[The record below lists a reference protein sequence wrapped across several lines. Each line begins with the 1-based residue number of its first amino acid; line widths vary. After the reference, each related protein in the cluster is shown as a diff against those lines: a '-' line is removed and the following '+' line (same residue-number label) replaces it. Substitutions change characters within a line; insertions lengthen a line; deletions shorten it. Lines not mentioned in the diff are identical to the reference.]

1 MIEEK
6 ELKSLLQEFKENH
19 LYYDLKLVKLFSDI
33 DYSSKD
39 LKEKLKKPVGAIVF
53 LLEKE
58 KKDNYFYFPYCV
70 IIDKGIKNRKK
81 ELFFEVETY
90 GVSEN
95 FFDFIDINKEIY
107 KNENIEK
114 IKEKNNLALEKIR
127 EYKKFISYYQALTYL
142 TTSFHSGKV
151 ISKFFPEKQI
161 NKVLKYVDRKTKEVN
176 YITFF
181 INTIRYF
188 YFNFI

>member
-1 MIEEK
+1 MELSDVVK
-6 ELKSLLQEFKENH
+6 EIILSFIFKILL
-19 LYYDLKLVKLFSDI
+19 Y
-33 DYSSKD
+33 
-39 LKEKLKKPVGAIVF
+39 
-53 LLEKE
+53 

-70 IIDKGIKNRKK
+70 IIDKGIRNRKK

-127 EYKKFISYYQALTYL
+127 EYKKFISYYQALTYI

-181 INTIRYF
+181 INIIRYF